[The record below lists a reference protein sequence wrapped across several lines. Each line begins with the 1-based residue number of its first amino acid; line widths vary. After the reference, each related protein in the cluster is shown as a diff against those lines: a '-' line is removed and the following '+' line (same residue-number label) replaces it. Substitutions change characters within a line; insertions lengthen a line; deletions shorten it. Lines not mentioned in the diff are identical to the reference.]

1 MQHRLRGGKKEPQYR
16 CPRGCAVIPI
26 EFADRIVTEAIIA
39 FCSRPDV
46 FRGIVS
52 GDDEQA
58 QRYRDEA
65 DAERARLAGFEADAI
80 AGRISSDSFA
90 RIAGGIEAR
99 VAELEAMA
107 ADNVPPALRELLL
120 GGNRKGA
127 IRRVWRGMP
136 LTARRRVVQALFTGP
151 DCYLRLRPS
160 GPAGRAHGDALL
172 DPARI
177 EMQLP
182 LGVAPWPTPRRDR

>member
-26 EFADRIVTEAIIA
+26 EFMDRIVTETVVA
-39 FCSRPDV
+39 FCARRDV
-46 FRGIVS
+46 FQGIMA

-65 DAERARLAGFEADAI
+65 GAERARLAGFEADAI
-80 AGRISSDSFA
+80 LGRISSDSFA
-90 RIAGGIEAR
+90 RIAAGIEAR
-99 VAELEAMA
+99 AAELEAMA
-107 ADNVPPALRELLL
+107 QDNVPPALRDLLA
-120 GGNRKGA
+120 GGSRKSA

-136 LTARRRVVQALFTGP
+136 LTARRRVVLALFAGP
-151 DCYLRLRPS
+151 DGYLRLRPS
-160 GPAGRAHGDALL
+160 GPSGRAHGDAVL

-177 EMQLP
+177 EMRLP
-182 LGVAPWPTPRRDR
+182 LGVAPWSPGPA